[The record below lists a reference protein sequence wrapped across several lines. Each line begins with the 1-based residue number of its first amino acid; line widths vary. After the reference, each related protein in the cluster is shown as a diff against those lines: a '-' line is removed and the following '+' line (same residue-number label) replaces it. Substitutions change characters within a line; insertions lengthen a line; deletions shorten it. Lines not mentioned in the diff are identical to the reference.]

1 MAKKLD
7 LTGLS
12 TEEIAQ
18 INSGIFDEKFRWQ
31 FFSATGLKSYFEVLA
46 RNEAIQNAEQKRIKW
61 LKFRTF
67 GAKGERDFLG
77 SSLKIFHRLTA

>member
-18 INSGIFDEKFRWQ
+18 INSGIFDENFRWQ
-31 FFSATGLKSYFEVLA
+31 FSLSATDFKSYIEVLA

-77 SSLKIFHRLTA
+77 SSLKIFHQLN